1 MAQKVQNQKAEKKN
15 TKKADHPKMQ
25 YVTVTCTSC
34 GSKFQILTT
43 ATKDFQVQVCSNCHP
58 AYTGKQ
64 NEFISK
70 VDRVAQFMQRMEKAK
85 SLQKK
90 NTK

>member
-1 MAQKVQNQKAEKKN
+1 MAGN
-15 TKKADHPKMQ
+15 TENKKAKNIKKAAHPEMR

-34 GSKFQILTT
+34 GAKYKVLTT
-43 ATKDFQVQVCSNCHP
+43 AKVDFQVQVCSNCHP

-64 NEFISK
+64 SEFMFK
-70 VDRVAQFMQRMEKAK
+70 VDRVAQFMQKMEKAK

-90 NTK
+90 K